1 MTEKKT
7 PVPSPEAITKT
18 SQPQPP
24 MRAAAS
30 QDLRFVIKESM
41 RLGLRFLVEVE
52 RALKKLNS

>member
-7 PVPSPEAITKT
+7 PAPVPETQMKT
-18 SQPQPP
+18 SQTQPP
-24 MRAAAS
+24 MRPPAS

-41 RLGLRFLVEVE
+41 RLGLRLLVEVE

>member
-1 MTEKKT
+1 M
-7 PVPSPEAITKT
+7 PETQMKT
-18 SQPQPP
+18 SQTQPP
-24 MRAAAS
+24 MRPPAS